1 MANLSTVIGGEAVLA
16 KLKAELDKIEG
27 KTVKGLILAAAFVR
41 RETENT
47 PPLTPVDLGNLR
59 ASWFVATP
67 TRFAKGG
74 GTIPFK
80 GPKASIMA
88 TEHSATI
95 SEAKGMVSGD
105 PKKPGIVFGYSA
117 NYALYVHENLG
128 MHNPS
133 SPYWMNRK
141 KKWRPN
147 SGPKWFQS
155 ALGTNTKKMAQI
167 IADNA
172 KIL

>member
-128 MHNPS
+128 ANF
-133 SPYWMNRK
+133 K
-141 KKWRPN
+141 RPGA
-147 SGPKWFQS
+147 GPKWFQS